1 MKSPAHV
8 RSRGFSA
15 SVAVLAA
22 PLSGVPRAFGG
33 QLTTSLA
40 GRVGEAAKVVRA
52 QRLLVSL
59 GRSGVSRGCSWIC
72 GHRPGPDWMPPAGLS
87 FIFYFEIHQARVF

>member
-40 GRVGEAAKVVRA
+40 GRVGEAAKVVRRPA
-52 QRLLVSL
+52 P
-59 GRSGVSRGCSWIC
+59 SGVSGKVWGQSRLLMDLWTPSWTRLDAAC
-72 GHRPGPDWMPPAGLS
+72 GTQL
-87 FIFYFEIHQARVF
+87 YFLL